1 MRPQERPHIDPS
13 MFVYCSIHSE
23 DKNVRGERA
32 GSVPAHYVRE
42 TYSYEC
48 WLCANEKWEAT
59 KDA

>member
-1 MRPQERPHIDPS
+1 